1 MEAQRNRVFDYH
13 VRVFKFI
20 RLRWAGHIARM
31 EEGMSAFKMLTGKLK
46 GKIPLGRPKH
56 RLEGNIRMD
65 LKEMDIITRNWV
77 ESVQD
82 RDYECGIVP
91 LGFISHGVSY
101 IG

>member
-56 RLEGNIRMD
+56 RLEGNIKTD
-65 LKEMDIITRNWV
+65 LTEIGVNARN
-77 ESVQD
+77 
-82 RDYECGIVP
+82 
-91 LGFISHGVSY
+91 
-101 IG
+101 